1 MNIPN
6 ERAFKIFKLLLKH
19 DKGITGEELSKLVG
33 VSSRT
38 IRSDIKGL
46 NSYLKDKGAMINSAT
61 RTGYILEIINREV
74 FEGLGLANQSPER
87 NSLVSAE
94 ARVYYIIK
102 KLLFNALQSKQITQ
116 MDLADEMFISLSTLK
131 LSIKEV
137 EKKIAKYSL
146 KIISY
151 KTRGMQIAGN
161 EAQIRYCISEYIFN
175 HNQQENVC
183 ANQFYQNLFEEVDLY
198 KIEEIILTVT
208 AKRAIKLTDMAI
220 KNLLIHIAIAIKRAK
235 HENQIVYTISQTKK
249 IEKTIEFQVAR
260 DIIDQIYMELNVD
273 VAMSEIYYIAQHL
286 IASKKYLDVNQDQ
299 ATDHIEEM
307 MKQIM
312 LKVNEVVKIDFS
324 NDKNLIKGL
333 ILHLEIALT
342 RIKFN
347 MNIRNEVLEVIKNE
361 YPLAFQIAVIA
372 SSVIEKI
379 EAVNVDENEIGYIAI
394 HFGAALSRKGIKN
407 DVNFKRAIIVCAT
420 GIGTAILIKTKIEEH
435 FKNRIKVIKTMPG
448 YEIDESIIASVDMIL
463 TTIPIQHMQSEK
475 IIHVTHLL
483 NKNEIET
490 IESRIFGQVMGSE
503 LAYGEFFREDCFYK
517 EKALKTKQ
525 EVLEFLTT
533 KMIEKGY
540 MSEKTKRSV
549 FERED
554 ASSTEIGNLVAIPH
568 PMYNDMDTS
577 SIAILILEKPIVWD
591 DHHVQVI
598 FLISIAK
605 EKINLWE
612 NVFLKLFE
620 YLVKENGVKALI
632 KDKSYQNFIKSF
644 SRR

>member
-6 ERAFKIFKLLLKH
+6 ERVFKIFKLLLKH

-38 IRSDIKGL
+38 IRSDIKSL
-46 NSYLKDKGAMINSAT
+46 NSYLKDKGAMINSTT

-102 KLLFNALQSKQITQ
+102 KLLFNALQNKQITQ

-131 LSIKEV
+131 LSLKEV
-137 EKKIAKYSL
+137 EKKIVKYSL
-146 KIISY
+146 KIVSY

-175 HNQQENVC
+175 RNQKEDVYTNE
-183 ANQFYQNLFEEVDLY
+183 FYQNLFDKVDLY

-220 KNLLIHIAIAIKRAK
+220 KNLLIHIAIAIKRAN

-260 DIIDQIYMELNVD
+260 DIIDQIYMELSID

-299 ATDHIEEM
+299 VADNIEDM

-312 LKVNEVVKIDFS
+312 MKVNEVAKIDFS

-333 ILHLEIALT
+333 TLHLKSALT

-372 SSVIEKI
+372 SRVIEKI
-379 EAVNVDENEIGYIAI
+379 EAVDVDENEIGYIAI

-448 YEIDESIIASVDMIL
+448 YEIDESTVASADMIL

-483 NKNEIET
+483 NKNEMDT
-490 IESRIFGQVMGSE
+490 IESRIFGQVMDSE
-503 LAYGEFFREDCFYK
+503 LAYEEFFREDCFYK
-517 EKALKTKQ
+517 DEALKNKQ

-540 MSEKTKRSV
+540 MSEKTKISV
-549 FERED
+549 LEREE

-598 FLISIAK
+598 FLINIVK
-605 EKINLWE
+605 EKFNLWE